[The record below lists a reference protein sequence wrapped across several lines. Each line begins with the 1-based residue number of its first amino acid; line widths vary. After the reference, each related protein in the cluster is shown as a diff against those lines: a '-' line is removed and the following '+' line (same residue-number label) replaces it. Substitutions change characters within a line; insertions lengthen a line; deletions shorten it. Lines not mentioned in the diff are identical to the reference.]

1 MQGIAQKEEGQEDI
15 MIEDIEVEVGVE
27 VDNIEVEEDIVID
40 MIVEV
45 IAEVVIILLAVGIRL
60 LFNYLENKKIKSIL
74 DFIDKKSKENQVN
87 NIDRFKECLEIIKQ
101 NNKEEA

>member
-1 MQGIAQKEEGQEDI
+1 MENAF
-15 MIEDIEVEVGVE
+15 MYL
-27 VDNIEVEEDIVID
+27 
-40 MIVEV
+40 V

>member
-1 MQGIAQKEEGQEDI
+1 MYL
-15 MIEDIEVEVGVE
+15 
-27 VDNIEVEEDIVID
+27 
-40 MIVEV
+40 V